1 MEILGERPAWS
12 MTDSEKLSR
21 LDAAVAEIHRLKT
34 YYLHLAGD
42 LDASGYANDIGA
54 GDTAR
59 FLSTRYRIDADE
71 ARRDLR
77 LAKSLT
83 KYQAIAAALP
93 DPATPFPGPPTPDA
107 PANPHQTADPDH
119 TEDTDRADDGGMA
132 EDTDQDVDADQAEG
146 AGTVDEADSNKQTD
160 RGRPMHP
167 AQAAAIVSAL
177 DKVPDTVPVENL
189 DAAERQLINLA
200 RTFTPSQLRNA
211 AHRMRNILDPDGPE
225 PDENRAYHRESLT
238 LKPADNGVKFG
249 GYLANENAELLRTLI
264 HSGAKPHKT
273 IDGHPDPRPRDKRQA
288 DALTTL
294 LNTAATITHT
304 TSTTSTASNRTTTTT
319 ASSRTTTTTAGD
331 RSTTNTSPA
340 DRHTTGNAG
349 SDPSPASHPDG
360 PTRPSTS
367 TGANA
372 RTDAPPG
379 HRDSTS
385 TAGNSDQR
393 GRGDLPPVDSPA
405 AHEAPSHEAPSHE
418 APSHEASSHEASTHD
433 GSSRDASGHDTFGQY
448 IPGHGPKAHLTI
460 TIDYHALKA
469 ATADATGQTVF
480 GDDLSA
486 AAVRRLAC
494 DAQAIPVVLGTKSQ
508 PLDVGTTKRLITAPM
523 RLALNARDRG
533 CVVCGAP
540 PIQCEAHHLVH
551 WIDGGNTSVSNLVL
565 LCKRHHIDLHT
576 GHWHIQIINDV
587 VHVTRPGWATP
598 DPIPPNTYKPPI
610 HHDTAD
616 TSTCVADPARPHN
629 NDRGQHHSRS
639 QASTPDLR
647 LNATPDEVRQAIWGD
662 DIRPATPGS
671 SQPAKPATT
680 RPSPFVAARPPS

>member
-21 LDAAVAEIHRLKT
+21 LDAAVAEINRLKT
-34 YYLHLAGD
+34 YYLHLVGD

-59 FLSTRYRIDADE
+59 FLSTRYRIDAVE

-77 LAKSLT
+77 LAKSLA

-93 DPATPFPGPPTPDA
+93 DPATPFPGAPTPDA
-107 PANPHQTADPDH
+107 PADPNQPEDPDQA
-119 TEDTDRADDGGMA
+119 EDTDQADGTDRADDG
-132 EDTDQDVDADQAEG
+132 
-146 AGTVDEADSNKQTD
+146 AGSTKHTG

-177 DKVPDTVPVENL
+177 DKVSDTVPVENL
-189 DAAERQLINLA
+189 DAAERQLVNLA
-200 RTFTPSQLRNA
+200 RTFTPSQLRHA

-304 TSTTSTASNRTTTTT
+304 TATSTTTTT
-319 ASSRTTTTTAGD
+319 D
-331 RSTTNTSPA
+331 NRSTTNTA
-340 DRHTTGNAG
+340 DRQTTGNAG
-349 SDPSPASHPDG
+349 DHHSPASHPDG
-360 PTRPSTS
+360 STRGSAS
-367 TGANA
+367 TGTSA
-372 RTDAPPG
+372 RTDAPPDEG
-379 HRDSTS
+379 DSIGAAGDS
-385 TAGNSDQR
+385 DHTAREDM
-393 GRGDLPPVDSPA
+393 PPVDSPA
-405 AHEAPSHEAPSHE
+405 QQAT
-418 APSHEASSHEASTHD
+418 SS
-433 GSSRDASGHDTFGQY
+433 HDTFGQY

-494 DAQAIPVVLGTKSQ
+494 DAQALPVVLGTKSQ

-587 VHVTRPGWATP
+587 VHVTRPGWANP

-610 HHDTAD
+610 HHNPTNNSPDT
-616 TSTCVADPARPHN
+616 TGRTWTPTTTRH
-629 NDRGQHHSRS
+629 RET
-639 QASTPDLR
+639 TPD
-647 LNATPDEVRQAIWGD
+647 AARQAIWGD
-662 DIRPATPGS
+662 PTPPTNPTPPHSPG
-671 SQPAKPATT
+671 QATT
-680 RPSPFVAARPPS
+680 PPTDPTTPPSPPTPASPPPPTPAPFPPPTTTPAPPLPRSA